1 MASKTRSILRN
12 MAHVQMAKE
21 GIQQPNKEQ
30 AKGFFD
36 HFAKYDHKGRRRNS
50 RFAFSW
56 REYAARRTQAVK
68 TPPRRRAARQKGGA
82 AQ

>member
-1 MASKTRSILRN
+1 MASRTRTILRN

-36 HFAKYDHKGRRRNS
+36 HLAKYDHKGRRRNS
-50 RFAFSW
+50 RFAFAW
-56 REYAARRTQAVK
+56 RDYADRQTEAVRHPAK
-68 TPPRRRAARQKGGA
+68 RRAARQKGGA
-82 AQ
+82 TR